1 MGINVRVYL
10 CSTRLAATWI
20 IFVPVYAVAILVSFL
35 GSYIAVVLQVAQ
47 VSAGGYLELF
57 WKFQSPDDYIFS
69 VIKALAMA
77 TFVVLVGCYYGF
89 TVRGGPVEVGRSTA
103 KAMVVNLIG
112 VHVIGILSS
121 QLFWGGAP
129 RLPIGG

>member
-1 MGINVRVYL
+1 
-10 CSTRLAATWI
+10 
-20 IFVPVYAVAILVSFL
+20 
-35 GSYIAVVLQVAQ
+35 
-47 VSAGGYLELF
+47 
-57 WKFQSPDDYIFS
+57 